1 MGFGNWKLSGLGIS
15 LLPGDVFCIFPVFL
29 FSFYRKSLNRS
40 SVRSRMSLKSPKA
53 YSSLQKGAVIWD
65 PKPLQV
71 KKIFEAL
78 KKGLK

>member
-1 MGFGNWKLSGLGIS
+1 
-15 LLPGDVFCIFPVFL
+15 
-29 FSFYRKSLNRS
+29 
-40 SVRSRMSLKSPKA
+40 MSLKSPKA

-78 KKGLK
+78 KKGLNEYLEAHQTELDYLSDRHKDTKRNSRLVRFS

>member
-1 MGFGNWKLSGLGIS
+1 MEPLAWKLCGSGIS
-15 LLPGDVFCIFPVFL
+15 LLPGDGVCMFLIFIF
-29 FSFYRKSLNRS
+29 FFHRKSLGRS
-40 SVRSRMSLKSPKA
+40 SVRSRMSLKPPKA
-53 YSSLQKGAVIWD
+53 YNSLQKGAVIWD

>member
-1 MGFGNWKLSGLGIS
+1 MELVARKLRGSGIS
-15 LLPGDVFCIFPVFL
+15 LLSGDGVCIFLISVF
-29 FSFYRKSLNRS
+29 FFHRKSLGRS
-40 SVRSRMSLKSPKA
+40 SVRSRMSLKPPKA
-53 YSSLQKGAVIWD
+53 YNSLQKGAVVWD

>member
-1 MGFGNWKLSGLGIS
+1 
-15 LLPGDVFCIFPVFL
+15 
-29 FSFYRKSLNRS
+29 
-40 SVRSRMSLKSPKA
+40 MSLKSPKA